1 MKIFSLLIP
10 LSIALVLSACG
21 GDNKKK
27 PPKVNTPPTAM
38 AANVTTQADTPVTGK
53 LMGSDADKDRLR
65 FAASTQ
71 PTNGTL
77 TLEMDGSFRYLP
89 NVDFTGVDQ
98 FAFTVS
104 DGKATSTSAT
114 VNITIDLLAVNMGAY
129 TRKAFAQT
137 ETDTPLSL
145 DSRTITQDVTEETA
159 FDDLLA
165 Q

>member
-10 LSIALVLSACG
+10 LSIALVLSACS

-38 AANVTTQADTPVTGK
+38 AASVTTQADTPVTGK
-53 LMGSDADKDRLR
+53 LMGSDADKDSLS
-65 FAASTQ
+65 FAVSTQ
-71 PTNGTL
+71 PTSGTL
-77 TLEMDGSFRYLP
+77 TVQNDGSFSYLP
-89 NVDFTGVDQ
+89 NADFTGTDQ

-104 DGKATSTSAT
+104 DGKSTSTGAM
-114 VNITIDLLAVNMGAY
+114 VNITINLQAVNMGAY

-145 DSRTITQDVTEETA
+145 DSRVITQDVTEETA
-159 FDDLLA
+159 FDDLLMP
-165 Q
+165 